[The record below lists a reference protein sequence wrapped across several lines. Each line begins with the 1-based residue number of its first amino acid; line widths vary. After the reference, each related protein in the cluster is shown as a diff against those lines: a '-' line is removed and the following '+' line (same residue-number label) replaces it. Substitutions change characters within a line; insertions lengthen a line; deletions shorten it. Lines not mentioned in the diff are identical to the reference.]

1 MNDLGSIFILS
12 ILIIIFFLYY
22 ESKYSQLTYV
32 RSSVDNRQY
41 LVRNREDKQK
51 AADMLA
57 TIRKNLDTIV
67 NTLTEKYK
75 DKPRIIRL
83 KENYN
88 PEKISESIPN
98 TDYTSYSVNKGEQ
111 IVFCLR
117 SKDKQEKLTD
127 INTIM
132 FVAIH
137 ELAHVMTKSIGH
149 KQEFWDNFKF
159 LLANAKESGIHEPK
173 DYKKE
178 PQKYCSMKI
187 TDNPYFDA

>member
-159 LLANAKESGIHEPK
+159 LLANAKESGIHEPR